1 MFEGL
6 VPSDGILVRSVS
18 LALALAAGF
27 IFAKFANFG
36 IKKTAKHF
44 VQKTETILDDLLL
57 DALDLPITI
66 GITLA
71 VFYAAIIFSGL
82 NQPILD
88 TALREAVIL
97 LGAFTLYKIIG
108 ALLHWYAVEV
118 APTKNLSMGGMEK
131 TAGRIAGF
139 VIFSVAVIMA
149 LDTAGVEVTPLV
161 ASLGIAGLAVALA
174 FQDTLSNFFAG
185 VYISIDRPFK
195 EGDYILLDSG
205 QEGYITKIGWRS
217 TKIKMLANNT
227 IIVPN
232 SKLASSIIV
241 NYYSPDR
248 EMGITVPVS
257 VSYESDLARVEKVTV
272 EVAAETLKSTTGAVK
287 DFKPFIRYTAFAD
300 SGINFNVILRVGEYA
315 DKFLVTHEF
324 IKALHARY
332 AKEGIEIPYPKR
344 HVYVEQIG
352 KKGKPNL

>member
-1 MFEGL
+1 M
-6 VPSDGILVRSVS
+6 VS
-18 LALALAAGF
+18 LAVALVAGF
-27 IFAKFANFG
+27 VFAKFANFG

-57 DALDLPITI
+57 EALDLPITI

-71 VFYAAIIFSGL
+71 VFYAAIIFSDL

-88 TALREAVIL
+88 VALREAAIL

-108 ALLHWYAVEV
+108 ALLHWYTVEV

-139 VIFSVAVIMA
+139 VIFSVAVIMV
-149 LDTAGVEVTPLV
+149 LDTAGVEVTPLI

-185 VYISIDRPFK
+185 VYISVDRPIK
-195 EGDYILLDSG
+195 EGDYVLLETG

-217 TKIKMLANNT
+217 TKIRMLANNS
-227 IIVPN
+227 IVVPN
-232 SKLASSIIV
+232 SKIASSIIV
-241 NYYSPDR
+241 NYYSPDK
-248 EMGITVPVS
+248 EMAVVVPVS
-257 VSYESDLARVEKVTV
+257 VSYDSDLSKVEKATV
-272 EVAAETLKSTTGAVK
+272 EVATEIQKTVNGAVR
-287 DFKPFIRYTAFAD
+287 DFKPFIRYTSFGD
-300 SGINFNVILRVGEYA
+300 SGISFNAILRVGEYA
-315 DKFLVTHEF
+315 DKYPVTHEF

-332 AKEGIEIPYPKR
+332 KKEGIEIPYPKR
-344 HVYVEQIG
+344 HVYVEHIG
-352 KKGKPNL
+352 RQQP